1 MTHTIPIPP
10 APMTATLPPVHTGD
24 AHVVQTL
31 PGEATVD
38 LDLVGAA
45 GERVRVTLSGPVGD
59 VRASLAVLGSV
70 LASADGQLAQL
81 EDYASYGCYPQA
93 VAL

>member
-1 MTHTIPIPP
+1 MTHIIPLPP
-10 APMTATLPPVHTGD
+10 TPMTVPLPAVHTAD
-24 AHVVQTL
+24 AHVVQTV
-31 PGEATVD
+31 PGEVTVD
-38 LDLVGAA
+38 LDMVGSS
-45 GERVRVTLSGPVGD
+45 GERVRVSLSGPVGD

-70 LASADGQLAQL
+70 LASADDQLAQF

>member
-1 MTHTIPIPP
+1 MKHLNPNTYT
-10 APMTATLPPVHTGD
+10 PMTVPLPPVHTGD
-24 AHVVQTL
+24 AHVVQTV
-31 PGEATVD
+31 PGEAHVD
-38 LDLVGAA
+38 LDLVGAN
-45 GERVRVTLSGPVGD
+45 GERVRVSLSGPVSD

-70 LASADGQLAQL
+70 LASADDQLAQL

>member
-1 MTHTIPIPP
+1 MTHNIPLLP
-10 APMTATLPPVHTGD
+10 ASMTVPLPPVHTGD
-24 AHVVQTL
+24 AHVVQTM

-38 LDLVGAA
+38 LDLIGAA
-45 GERVRVTLSGPVGD
+45 GERVRVTLSGPMSD

-70 LASADGQLAQL
+70 LASADSQLEQL
-81 EDYASYGCYPQA
+81 EDYAGYGCYPQA